1 MATEGCS
8 QGGRYGG
15 RLVGKPPSRRYAG
28 MRINPRSRLVLA
40 TLGVVA
46 LALAVPGLSAAA
58 KNTIKVET
66 TS

>member
-1 MATEGCS
+1 
-8 QGGRYGG
+8 
-15 RLVGKPPSRRYAG
+15 